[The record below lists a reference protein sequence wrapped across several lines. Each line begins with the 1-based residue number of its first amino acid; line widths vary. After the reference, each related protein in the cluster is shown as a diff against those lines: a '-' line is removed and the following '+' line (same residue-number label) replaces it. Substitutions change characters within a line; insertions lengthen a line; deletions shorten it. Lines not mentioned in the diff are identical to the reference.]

1 MLKYIDPTGHVKETP
16 EQEAIEEGAVG
27 GVSDIIAE
35 KSETEKHTTIDK
47 NMFLLHL
54 GFVFTRDNGCA
65 TIGVVVFVTE
75 GLGCVVQ
82 L

>member
-1 MLKYIDPTGHVKETP
+1 MFLRWISRSTFLKKPARRIQCLYVYVGNNPLKYIDPTGHVKETP

-27 GVSDIIAE
+27 GV
-35 KSETEKHTTIDK
+35 
-47 NMFLLHL
+47 
-54 GFVFTRDNGCA
+54 GCA